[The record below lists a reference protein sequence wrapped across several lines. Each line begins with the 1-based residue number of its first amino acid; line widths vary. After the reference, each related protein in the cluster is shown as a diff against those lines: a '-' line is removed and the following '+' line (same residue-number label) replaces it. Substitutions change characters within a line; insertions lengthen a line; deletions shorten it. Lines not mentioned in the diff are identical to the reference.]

1 MTENINNE
9 KRKRYHIIKRS
20 DGCNSYSYLVD
31 TADNYNDALE
41 VIRLRY
47 DEPIKIIKGIGYKSL
62 EGFQSGLYQIKLREN
77 EIHIKSVNG
86 CMIGLYHCYEIVI
99 EEMDLVNIKKART

>member
-1 MTENINNE
+1 MTENMNNE

-41 VIRLRY
+41 AI
-47 DEPIKIIKGIGYKSL
+47 
-62 EGFQSGLYQIKLREN
+62 
-77 EIHIKSVNG
+77 
-86 CMIGLYHCYEIVI
+86 
-99 EEMDLVNIKKART
+99 